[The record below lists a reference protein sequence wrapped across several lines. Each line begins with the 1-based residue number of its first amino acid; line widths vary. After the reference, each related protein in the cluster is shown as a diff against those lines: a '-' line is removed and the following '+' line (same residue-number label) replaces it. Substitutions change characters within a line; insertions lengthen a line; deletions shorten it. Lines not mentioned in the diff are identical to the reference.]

1 MEYLLAVL
9 YPLLQ
14 CMSRSP
20 GAALYLAL
28 TLSWYLGNRP
38 CGIPTKTPLLAVFM
52 RRGEGHAC
60 MVNAYPLVRVLL
72 APARAVH

>member
-1 MEYLLAVL
+1 MEYLLALL

-14 CMSRSP
+14 CMSRAP

-38 CGIPTKTPLLAVFM
+38 CGIPTKTPLRAVCM

-60 MVNAYPLVRVLL
+60 MDNSYPLVRVPL
-72 APARAVH
+72 ASARAVH